1 MENLHVISTS
11 NTVTCRQIPKSFT
24 LTNSCWCLSNN
35 GFFYCCFTVT
45 AFPLTKS
52 SVTKEPPGEIPSINY
67 SERIYDHRSGNC
79 NFSNCK
85 LIPALEFMASPLA
98 LPTVSYE
105 NPYIKSS
112 LIYWAYL
119 VNEPAKWVKQ
129 RIKIIQNVEIL
140 TEMKIWPSTWKAIAN

>member
-1 MENLHVISTS
+1 MENLHVISAS
-11 NTVTCRQIPKSFT
+11 DAVTCRQIPKSFT
-24 LTNSCWCLSNN
+24 LTNSCLCLSNN

-52 SVTKEPPGEIPSINY
+52 SVSQEPPGEIPSINY
-67 SERIYDHRSGNC
+67 FERIYDQRSGNC

-85 LIPALEFMASPLA
+85 LIPGLEFMA

-105 NPYIKSS
+105 NSYIKSS

-119 VNEPAKWVKQ
+119 INQPAKWVKQ

-140 TEMKIWPSTWKAIAN
+140 TEMKIWRSQWKFM

>member
-11 NTVTCRQIPKSFT
+11 DTVTCRQILKSFT

-35 GFFYCCFTVT
+35 GVFLLLFFTLT

-52 SVTKEPPGEIPSINY
+52 SVSKEPPGEIPSINY
-67 SERIYDHRSGNC
+67 SERIYDHRSSNC
-79 NFSNCK
+79 NFSNGK
-85 LIPALEFMASPLA
+85 LIPGLEFMASPLA

-112 LIYWAYL
+112 LIY
-119 VNEPAKWVKQ
+119 
-129 RIKIIQNVEIL
+129 
-140 TEMKIWPSTWKAIAN
+140 